1 MAKTLEPCAPRPHP
15 DLLAAVVLH
24 ALLASPHPLT
34 LEQATTAC
42 ERDPASLSDRTV
54 IERALDGLIA
64 DGLAEIR
71 GSRFAATRAALRA
84 DALRF

>member
-1 MAKTLEPCAPRPHP
+1 VAKTLEPRAQHPHP

-24 ALLASPHPLT
+24 VLLASPHPLT
-34 LEQATTAC
+34 LAQAAAAC
-42 ERDPASLSDRTV
+42 ERDPASPSERAA

-64 DGLAEIR
+64 DGLAELR